1 MMLDKPRI
9 ALAVTILALAAVL
22 AVDTA
27 SAANPRFGGGTAYFN
42 GGGFMYGCPCP

>member
-1 MMLDKPRI
+1 MLRKFRI
-9 ALAVTILALAAVL
+9 AFVATLVALAAAS

-27 SAANPRFGGGTAYFN
+27 SASSRGFSGRSGYYP